1 MLAVPRIVEKRY
13 GHMACHFLSVEG
25 AVQNSFSVFPVDMNA
40 RSIVTSCSPQSKRL
54 VDRRTILAFLG
65 FAGAAASAS
74 FGSRSSL
81 ANPPLANPATVQAV
95 EAPLVPT
102 PQFDDAF
109 GKIVGNGTP
118 IEGRMVLELPE
129 DAENGNIVPYKI
141 TVESPMTD
149 EDHIARVHLLS
160 TQNPQA
166 SVATF
171 HFTPLSGKATVAG
184 RMRLAKTQEVIA
196 VALTS
201 SNSLLI
207 ARQKVIVGIGGCGTD

>member
-1 MLAVPRIVEKRY
+1 MT
-13 GHMACHFLSVEG
+13 S
-25 AVQNSFSVFPVDMNA
+25 
-40 RSIVTSCSPQSKRL
+40 RSPLSKRL
-54 VDRRTILAFLG
+54 MDRRTILAAFG
-65 FAGAAASAS
+65 FAGAAATGLFADLAA
-74 FGSRSSL
+74 RAETSL
-81 ANPPLANPATVQAV
+81 AKAAAPAAEPV
-95 EAPLVPT
+95 VPT
-102 PQFDDAF
+102 TQFEEAF

-141 TVESPMTD
+141 AVDSPMIE

-171 HFTPLSGKATVAG
+171 HFTPLSGKAAVSG
-184 RMRLAKTQEVIA
+184 RMRLAKTQEVVA

-207 ARQKVIVGIGGCGTD
+207 ARAKVSVGIGGCGTE

>member
-1 MLAVPRIVEKRY
+1 M
-13 GHMACHFLSVEG
+13 
-25 AVQNSFSVFPVDMNA
+25 
-40 RSIVTSCSPQSKRL
+40 TSRGPLFRRL
-54 VDRRTILAFLG
+54 VDRRTILASFG
-65 FAGAAASAS
+65 FAGAAATGLLAKHEARAETALDKAAPASA
-74 FGSRSSL
+74 
-81 ANPPLANPATVQAV
+81 AAPASH
-95 EAPLVPT
+95 APT
-102 PQFDDAF
+102 AQFEEIF

-129 DAENGNIVPYKI
+129 DAENGSIVPYKI
-141 TVESPMTD
+141 SIESPMTE

-171 HFTPLSGKATVAG
+171 HFTPLSGKAAVSG
-184 RMRLAKTQEVIA
+184 RMRLAKTQDVVA

-207 ARQKVIVGIGGCGTD
+207 ARTKVSVGIGGCGTE